1 MAAKQMDDRKPVR
14 DFTVAEFE
22 QLNSKAA
29 SIRKQ
34 LDADRLTVGR
44 LSAEIK
50 NRTTLKTV
58 MDPSNRDAKI
68 QKSTPLR
75 PAEVAPRRAERD
87 QLLLKI
93 AKSTTELKEVEK
105 NLRSASKQISADAR
119 EGAAVTRAKFSA
131 SLNPERYFRKMI
143 KKFLEKGDGKMSGI
157 LSQFRKEWAND
168 PAAIRKEV
176 LETIKEHFP
185 MAHRLIIENPELEQ
199 FMFAIMLDD
208 DAENKK

>member
-75 PAEVAPRRAERD
+75 PAEVAPRRPNA
-87 QLLLKI
+87 
-93 AKSTTELKEVEK
+93 
-105 NLRSASKQISADAR
+105 ISC
-119 EGAAVTRAKFSA
+119 
-131 SLNPERYFRKMI
+131 Y
-143 KKFLEKGDGKMSGI
+143 
-157 LSQFRKEWAND
+157 
-168 PAAIRKEV
+168 
-176 LETIKEHFP
+176 
-185 MAHRLIIENPELEQ
+185 
-199 FMFAIMLDD
+199 
-208 DAENKK
+208 